1 MEEVGQVDRGVLSG
15 GVQQGVDVEEER
27 VERVLLS
34 HEVKAHHEVRVPGV
48 HVHGLFH
55 TFQYLFGG
63 SKSGTDRTHN
73 RKLGLNLEQI
83 VHINDRWV

>member
-34 HEVKAHHEVRVPGV
+34 HEVKAHHEVRIPGV
-48 HVHGLFH
+48 HAHGLFH
-55 TFQYLFGG
+55 ISHYLIGG
-63 SKSGTDRTHN
+63 FESGEDRTHTLIVPVQ
-73 RKLGLNLEQI
+73 RPGFNLQI
-83 VHINDRWV
+83 WAV